1 MKKITF
7 TAVSM
12 SAAVLM
18 ISLTACKKEQITPSS
33 SSSKKEKP
41 VTEIEKKPVYS
52 EGIVSH
58 NGFNINGDIITQYY
72 QFWGPSPNSQISGTY
87 STTTINTSV
96 NGCGGSTGVVIYAYK
111 SSTGVQFLGS
121 TVYGDY
127 PIMDGLGNL
136 FTPTI
141 EEIEIHPQTG
151 IVYALVTESSAK
163 RIYAIDPS
171 TGIYTPITVNGSG
184 TILYGKTGING
195 YKGGSICFIP
205 DGSGGFELLFSHE
218 SNVYASF
225 GVYCWHY
232 SLSGTN
238 LTGLP
243 AKTQNFLS
251 IPGTFG
257 SGINTTYGNGQLY
270 FARHGSSNP
279 LYTLPLGPAGA
290 GTATAVGISVTNTN
304 DFGYW
309 KAF

>member
-7 TAVSM
+7 KTALL
-12 SAAVLM
+12 ATGILTLG
-18 ISLTACKKEQITPSS
+18 LTACKKEEIIPTGV
-33 SSSKKEKP
+33 KKKQSA
-41 VTEIEKKPVYS
+41 TETEKKPVYY

-58 NGFNINGDIITQYY
+58 DGYSSGNIITNLY
-72 QFWGPSPNSQISGTY
+72 QFYGPFPNTNSIGSYGVGT
-87 STTTINTSV
+87 TNTTIK
-96 NGCGGSTGVVIYAYK
+96 GCGASTGVIIYAYK
-111 SSTGVQFLGS
+111 SSTGAQFLGS
-121 TVYGDY
+121 MLYGDV
-127 PIMDGLGNL
+127 PITDGLGNL
-136 FTPTI
+136 FTPAI

-151 IVYALVTESSAK
+151 IVYALVTQSSTK

-171 TGIYTPITVNGSG
+171 TGIYTPITVNGGPG
-184 TILYGKTGING
+184 TTLYGSTLANG

-243 AKTQNFLS
+243 SKTQNFPS

-309 KAF
+309 KSF